1 MNENTTASTEHDD
14 EYRPV
19 WKNRQKVIFG
29 TLIFCAFVIL
39 YLMGWSDPDS
49 RVQETI
55 ALGAFILGGSTGAA
69 YIGWATYEDIARIK
83 IR

>member
-1 MNENTTASTEHDD
+1 MNDAPTASTENDP

-29 TLIFCAFVIL
+29 TLIFCGVIIL
-39 YLMGWSDPDS
+39 YLVFLGEAES
-49 RVQETI
+49 RLQETI
-55 ALGAFILGGSTGAA
+55 AMGCFILGGATGAA
-69 YIGWATYEDIARIK
+69 YIGWATYEDVARIK